1 VGAIVDFVNG
11 PLGQRTYVFRA
22 ADPLGGPPLRQQ
34 TTVTLRL
41 DPFGAEH
48 ESLVPSLN
56 LRIGKRFKRANNSLE
71 LSLDALNIANSS
83 AIRAATYVSGPT
95 YGTVTD
101 ILPPR
106 QLRMGA
112 RFAF

>member
-1 VGAIVDFVNG
+1 
-11 PLGQRTYVFRA
+11 
-22 ADPLGGPPLRQQ
+22 
-34 TTVTLRL
+34 VTLRL
-41 DPFGAEH
+41 EPFGTEQ
-48 ESLVPSLN
+48 ESLVPSVN
-56 LRIGKRFKRANNSLE
+56 FRIGKKFKLAGSTVE
-71 LSLDALNIANSS
+71 LSLDALNAANSS
-83 AIRAATYVSGPT
+83 AIRAAAFISGPA